1 MRLGLILGAAAAVI
15 AVAVGVYVY
24 STRPNGGL
32 DPKIATAYVDAQAHA
47 LCVVQTTAFPTQA
60 AQTTA
65 YKEAQQAAGLTADE
79 FADAQAAAAK
89 DQALRQRLSDRVV
102 ALCG

>member
-1 MRLGLILGAAAAVI
+1 MRRWLILGAALVV
-15 AVAVGVYVY
+15 AVAVGAGVYL

-32 DPKIATAYVDAQAHA
+32 DPKIATAYVGAQAHA
-47 LCVVQTTAFPTQA
+47 LCVVKSTAFQTQA
-60 AQTTA
+60 DQEAA
-65 YKEAQQAAGLTADE
+65 YKHAQHDSGLTATE

-89 DQALRQRLSDRVV
+89 DQALRERLSNRVA